1 MLEVQSVSKRFGGA
15 EAVAEVSL
23 KVKQGEIAGLI
34 GPNGAG
40 KTTLFNLI
48 AGVLQP
54 SSGQIRLNGAD
65 ITRLRPYQRMALGI
79 GRSFQIPRPFGE
91 MTVLEN
97 MLTAAQRQ
105 SGDHVF
111 GAVLAHPLPQRG
123 AEADRKAQHLDP
135 AAPRHPVVPEL
146 VEGHQ
151 HAEADD
157 QPPHRTEEVTH
168 VLLS

>member
-1 MLEVQSVSKRFGGA
+1 MAFFDDLPRLLAGGDDGETLA
-15 EAVAEVSL
+15 DRLAGEGLVELGGGYVAL
-23 KVKQGEIAGLI
+23 
-34 GPNGAG
+34 
-40 KTTLFNLI
+40 
-48 AGVLQP
+48 
-54 SSGQIRLNGAD
+54 
-65 ITRLRPYQRMALGI
+65 ALV
-79 GRSFQIPRPFGE
+79 E
-91 MTVLEN
+91 HLHV
-97 MLTAAQRQ
+97 AAQRQ
-105 SGDHVF
+105 GGDHVF

-135 AAPRHPVVPEL
+135 AAPRHPVVAEL